1 MPNLSV
7 SPLSVV
13 VEIPARMPN
22 LGPSWAWAA
31 VAAVASRLGLSNL
44 IGYAGQGADAE
55 VKGQVDQVL
64 ALRGQGCDWRG
75 RQVTKAAMAVSR

>member
-1 MPNLSV
+1 MIRQASDEVLV
-7 SPLSVV
+7 
-13 VEIPARMPN
+13 I
-22 LGPSWAWAA
+22 GPGFVATSAA
-31 VAAVASRLGLSNL
+31 SAVGMVAAVASNLGLSNL

-75 RQVTKAAMAVSR
+75 RQVAKAAMAVSR